1 MESLPKEPKGFFD
14 GFTLWDWFIIWV
26 TSDLGSTG
34 LVLFFTGGNGF
45 WYLVLAWGL
54 WWLHIY
60 NLEEAI
66 KRGER

>member
-1 MESLPKEPKGFFD
+1 M
-14 GFTLWDWFIIWV
+14 WDWFVIWV
-26 TSDLGSTG
+26 TSDMGSTG
-34 LVLFFTGGNGF
+34 LILLFTGGNGF
-45 WYLVLAWGL
+45 WFLVLAWGL